1 MTMAKRGLDP
11 CGTGTGAG
19 TGTGT
24 GTGKEPEGD
33 TDRPSTTPF
42 RGVSAAQLDDPT
54 KLELR

>member
-11 CGTGTGAG
+11 CGTGA
-19 TGTGT
+19 GTGT
-24 GTGKEPEGD
+24 GTGKEPAGD